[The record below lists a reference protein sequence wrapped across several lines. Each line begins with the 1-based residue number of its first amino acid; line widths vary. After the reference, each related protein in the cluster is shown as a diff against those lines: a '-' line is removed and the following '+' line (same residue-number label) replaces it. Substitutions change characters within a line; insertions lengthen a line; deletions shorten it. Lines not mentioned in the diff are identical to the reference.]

1 MFYDKFKALCDSAGI
16 SCNKAALT
24 VGLSNATP
32 TKWKK
37 TGATPDGSTVAK
49 LTAYFGVP
57 TDFLLERPPFDCW
70 DLINQN
76 RKGFLYYVDIDP
88 NTLKIIWGIDPKD
101 PDATPMKDFISFLSM
116 AIENVWPTSE
126 GDWEI
131 ALRPGFKKEK
141 MLTLEGDR
149 YQEDLDTENVQDNCL
164 QHRQFNKSASSLSD
178 EALRLALAYDK
189 QLDTW
194 GRIQVRTAMEQ
205 ALTRRAEDARAIQ
218 EKDNCI
224 QLPLAIQTMGK
235 GIAIQLPDS
244 DFETILVEGN
254 EDTRRAI
261 FAVRVCGNNSDWYDN
276 DILLFEKDSYNG
288 LNMFV
293 IDGLSQIMT
302 RADDKI
308 YPIWVGKEVISLTA
322 DIKCRGH
329 AFCFLRPEWVKG
341 NKPIFP
347 EGYQFKW

>member
-24 VGLSNATP
+24 MGLSNATP

-126 GDWEI
+126 GEWEI

-164 QHRQFNKSASSLSD
+164 RHRQFNKSASSLSD
-178 EALRLALAYDK
+178 EALRLAL
-189 QLDTW
+189 
-194 GRIQVRTAMEQ
+194 
-205 ALTRRAEDARAIQ
+205 
-218 EKDNCI
+218 
-224 QLPLAIQTMGK
+224 
-235 GIAIQLPDS
+235 
-244 DFETILVEGN
+244 
-254 EDTRRAI
+254 
-261 FAVRVCGNNSDWYDN
+261 
-276 DILLFEKDSYNG
+276 G
-288 LNMFV
+288 L
-293 IDGLSQIMT
+293 
-302 RADDKI
+302 
-308 YPIWVGKEVISLTA
+308 
-322 DIKCRGH
+322 
-329 AFCFLRPEWVKG
+329 
-341 NKPIFP
+341 
-347 EGYQFKW
+347 